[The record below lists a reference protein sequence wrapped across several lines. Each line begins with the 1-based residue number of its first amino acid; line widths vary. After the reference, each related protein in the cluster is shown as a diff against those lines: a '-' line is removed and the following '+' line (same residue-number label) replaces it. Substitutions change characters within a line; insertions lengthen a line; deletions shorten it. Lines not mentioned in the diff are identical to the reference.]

1 MTQRRRPRRRLPP
14 CCPWHTSQ
22 TETERHNQP
31 AITNPASQHMWLLL
45 ILALGFQQPF
55 LIMHDPPISS
65 ISCFK
70 TVTLRVWATHTSIPI
85 SVWAASSCTAQC
97 DICFLVAQS
106 TRSLERIW
114 QSYHL
119 WLLYWLSF
127 PSQGTLGS
135 NFKDFERNSDTFI
148 TVGEL
153 HVFTTQHTSARRACR
168 TVTLECPV
176 ITNSRYDQRK
186 SI

>member
-1 MTQRRRPRRRLPP
+1 
-14 CCPWHTSQ
+14 
-22 TETERHNQP
+22 
-31 AITNPASQHMWLLL
+31 MWLLL

-65 ISCFK
+65 ISCFRN
-70 TVTLRVWATHTSIPI
+70 VTLRVWATHTSIPI

-119 WLLYWLSF
+119 RLVHRLSF
-127 PSQGTLGS
+127 PSHGTLYS
-135 NFKDFERNSDTFI
+135 NFKDFEWNSDTFV

-153 HVFTTQHTSARRACR
+153 QVFTKQHTSARHACG
-168 TVTLECPV
+168 TITLEFPTL
-176 ITNSRYDQRK
+176 TNIQCDQRK